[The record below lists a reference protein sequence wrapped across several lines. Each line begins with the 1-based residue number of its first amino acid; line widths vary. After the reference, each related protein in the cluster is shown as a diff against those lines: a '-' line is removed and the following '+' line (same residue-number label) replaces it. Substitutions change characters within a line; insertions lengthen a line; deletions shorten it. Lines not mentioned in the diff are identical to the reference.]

1 MSTLRSLE
9 DLRSLYAEPTVRVL
23 RKEVTAIDHH
33 IEKFVALSPF
43 VVIASGSEQLHLDS
57 SPRGGEPGFVQ
68 VVDAHTLLIP
78 DAPGNNRLDTLQN
91 ILATSQVS
99 LLFFVPGVDEMLRIH
114 GTAELRTDPSLLTRF
129 AHQARP
135 PKLVIQV
142 TLRGAY
148 LHCAKAMMRSR
159 LWAPESRVDRSV
171 LPSMG
176 QMIKDHAQLDT
187 PAETHDEMLKRY
199 AQDL

>member
-1 MSTLRSLE
+1 MTLLRTLE
-9 DLRSLYAEPTVRVL
+9 DLRSLYAEPTPRVL
-23 RKEVTAIDHH
+23 RKEVRAIDRH
-33 IEKFVALSPF
+33 IEQFIALSPF
-43 VVIASGSEQLHLDS
+43 VVVASGNDQLHLDA

-68 VVDAHTLLIP
+68 LEDAHTLLIP

-91 ILATSQVS
+91 ILATSQAA
-99 LLFFVPGVDEMLRIH
+99 LLFFIPGVDEMLRIH
-114 GTAELRTDPSLLTRF
+114 GTAELRTDAALLARF
-129 AHQARP
+129 AHLSRP
-135 PKLVIQV
+135 PKLVIRV

-159 LWAPESRVDRSV
+159 LWAPERHVDRSV

-187 PAETHDEMLKRY
+187 PAETHEEMLKRY